1 MPKSKEKYYVVW
13 RGAEPGIYPTWAE
26 CERQVK
32 GVQGARYKAFPTM
45 AAAKSAFEAGPPPIV
60 RKTTTGNAGAD
71 NGNAGTGNGAVR
83 TGDRVIDA
91 YSKAQT
97 AARAYSPEIIQDAY
111 AVDAA
116 CSGNPG
122 MMEYRGV
129 DVRSRIQLFHFGPIW
144 GTNNIG
150 EFLAIV
156 HALALQTQQGTN
168 FPIYSDSRNAL
179 LWIRQGKCKTRLERN
194 PRSQQVYNLI
204 ERAEAWLKTHHWQHF
219 QILKWHT
226 ESWGEIPADFGRK

>member
-1 MPKSKEKYYVVW
+1 MPKAKEKYYVVW

-60 RKTTTGNAGAD
+60 RKTQ
-71 NGNAGTGNGAVR
+71 
-83 TGDRVIDA
+83 I
-91 YSKAQT
+91 KAQT
-97 AARAYSPEIIQDAY
+97 AAMTYGPEIIQDAY

-129 DVRSRIQLFHFGPIW
+129 DVKSRIQLFHFGPIW

-179 LWIRQGKCKTRLERN
+179 LWIRQGKCKTRLEHN

>member
-1 MPKSKEKYYVVW
+1 MLKAEQKYYVVW
-13 RGAEPGIYPTWAE
+13 HGKEPGIYLTWAE

-45 AAAKSAFEAGPPPIV
+45 EAAQSAFEAEPPPIV
-60 RKTTTGNAGAD
+60 RKT
-71 NGNAGTGNGAVR
+71 GNGAVS
-83 TGDRVIDA
+83 TGDGVIDT
-91 YSKAQT
+91 YSRAQA

-129 DVRSRIQLFHFGPIW
+129 DVKSRIQLFHFGPVW

-156 HALALQTQQGTN
+156 HALALQTQQGTSL
-168 FPIYSDSRNAL
+168 PIYSDSRNAM
-179 LWIRQGKCKTRLERN
+179 LWIKAGKCRTKLVRN
-194 PRSQQVYNLI
+194 QQSQQVYNLI

-226 ESWGEIPADFGRK
+226 ERWGEIPADFGRK

>member
-1 MPKSKEKYYVVW
+1 MPKAKQKYYVVW
-13 RGAEPGIYPTWAE
+13 HGKEPGIYLTWAE

-45 AAAKSAFEAGPPPIV
+45 EAAQSAFEAGPPPIV
-60 RKTTTGNAGAD
+60 RKTD
-71 NGNAGTGNGAVR
+71 NGNIGTGNGAVS
-83 TGDRVIDA
+83 TGNGVIDT
-91 YSKAQT
+91 YSRAQA

-129 DVRSRIQLFHFGPIW
+129 DVKSRIQLFHFGPVW

-156 HALALQTQQGTN
+156 HALALQTQQGTSL
-168 FPIYSDSRNAL
+168 PIYSDSRNAM
-179 LWIRQGKCKTRLERN
+179 LWIKAGKCRTKLVRN
-194 PRSQQVYNLI
+194 QQSQQVYNLI
-204 ERAEAWLKTHHWQHF
+204 ERAEAWLKTHQWQHF

-226 ESWGEIPADFGRK
+226 ERWGEIPADFGRK

>member
-1 MPKSKEKYYVVW
+1 MAAKKEKYYVVW
-13 RGAEPGIYPTWAE
+13 QGEKPGIYTTWAE

-32 GVQGARYKAFPTM
+32 GVAGARYKAFPT
-45 AAAKSAFEAGPPPIV
+45 AAAAREAFQKGAPPQTKKS
-60 RKTTTGNAGAD
+60 
-71 NGNAGTGNGAVR
+71 
-83 TGDRVIDA
+83 GDGLISA
-91 YSKAQT
+91 HQKAQV
-97 AARAYSPEIIQDAY
+97 ASLHYSSEIIQDAY

-129 DVRSRIQLFHFGPIW
+129 DVKSRIQLFHFGPIW

-156 HALALQTQQGTN
+156 HALALQTQQKTN

-179 LWIRQGKCKTRLERN
+179 LWVRAGKCRTKLERN
-194 PRSQQVYNLI
+194 DKTLQVYNLI
-204 ERAEAWLKTHHWQHF
+204 ERAEAWLQTHKWQHF

-226 ESWGEIPADFGRK
+226 SRWGEIPADFGRK

>member
-1 MPKSKEKYYVVW
+1 MGKAKQKYYVVW
-13 RGAEPGIYPTWAE
+13 SGLKPGIYLTWAE
-26 CERQVK
+26 CEQQVK

-45 AAAKSAFEAGPPPIV
+45 AAARQALEAGAPEIT
-60 RKTTTGNAGAD
+60 KK
-71 NGNAGTGNGAVR
+71 
-83 TGDRVIDA
+83 TGDKLID
-91 YSKAQT
+91 SHQKAQ
-97 AARAYSPEIIQDAY
+97 AASLRHNSEIIQDAY

-129 DVRSRIQLFHFGPIW
+129 DVKSGIQLFHFGPVW

-156 HALALQTQQGTN
+156 HALALQTQQGTT

-179 LWIRQGKCKTRLERN
+179 LWIRAGKCRTKLAHTEKTQR
-194 PRSQQVYNLI
+194 VYNLI
-204 ERAEAWLKTHHWQHF
+204 ERAEAWLKTHHWQNF

-226 ESWGEIPADFGRK
+226 SRWGEIPADFGRK

>member
-1 MPKSKEKYYVVW
+1 MPKAKEKYYVVW

-60 RKTTTGNAGAD
+60 RNTQ
-71 NGNAGTGNGAVR
+71 
-83 TGDRVIDA
+83 I
-91 YSKAQT
+91 KAQT
-97 AARAYSPEIIQDAY
+97 AAMAYGPEIIQDAY

-129 DVRSRIQLFHFGPIW
+129 DVKSRIQLFHFGPIW

-179 LWIRQGKCKTRLERN
+179 LWIRQGKCKTRLEHN

>member
-1 MPKSKEKYYVVW
+1 MPRTKQKYYVVW
-13 RGAEPGIYPTWAE
+13 RGKEPGIYPTWAE
-26 CERQVK
+26 CERHVK

-45 AAAKSAFEAGPPPIV
+45 EAAQSAFEAGPPPIV
-60 RKTTTGNAGAD
+60 RKTIND
-71 NGNAGTGNGAVR
+71 NAGTG
-83 TGDRVIDA
+83 DDVIDA
-91 YSKAQT
+91 CSRAHA
-97 AARAYSPEIIQDAY
+97 AARACSPGIIQDAY

-129 DVRSRIQLFHFGPIW
+129 DVKSRIQLFHYGPIW

-168 FPIYSDSRNAL
+168 LPIYSDSRNAM
-179 LWIRQGKCKTRLERN
+179 LWIRGGKCKTKLERN
-194 PRSQQVYNLI
+194 PKSQQVYNLI
-204 ERAEAWLKTHHWQHF
+204 ERAEAWLTTHQWQHF

-226 ESWGEIPADFGRK
+226 DRWGEIPADFGRK

>member
-1 MPKSKEKYYVVW
+1 MPKAKQKYYVVW
-13 RGAEPGIYPTWAE
+13 HGKEPGIYLTWAE

-45 AAAKSAFEAGPPPIV
+45 EAAQSAFEAGPPPIV
-60 RKTTTGNAGAD
+60 RKT
-71 NGNAGTGNGAVR
+71 GNGAVK
-83 TGDRVIDA
+83 TGDGLIDA
-91 YSKAQT
+91 YSRAQA

-129 DVRSRIQLFHFGPIW
+129 DVKSRIQLFHFGPVW

-156 HALALQTQQGTN
+156 HALALQTQQGTSL
-168 FPIYSDSRNAL
+168 PIYSDSRNAM
-179 LWIRQGKCKTRLERN
+179 LWIKAGKCRTKLVRN
-194 PRSQQVYNLI
+194 QQSQQVYNLI

-226 ESWGEIPADFGRK
+226 ERWGEIPADFGRK